1 MISITDTKDC
11 CGCDACVQ
19 CCPKSC
25 ISMRVDEEGF
35 NYPVVNHSQCI
46 ECGLCEMVCPM
57 LAKPE
62 KKQPL
67 GCYASYCKDEDV
79 RRDSSSG
86 GIFTVLAA
94 AVIAEGGVVFG
105 ARFDKDWSVR
115 HDYTDTL
122 DGIAEFRGSKYLQS
136 SIGDSYLKVSEFLKQ
151 GRKVLFS
158 GTPCQVAGLHRYL
171 RRTYDNLLTVDFVC
185 HGVPSPKV
193 WNEYLKTLLRTKCAE
208 AGKNSESLSLNS
220 MPLVGISF
228 RDKEL
233 GWKKYGIRLK
243 MSPFRGD
250 KNTESAVCR
259 NHDIFQPFTEN
270 PYMEVFLSNL
280 SLRPS
285 CYACPSK
292 GFTSGSDITI
302 GDFWGIEQIDP
313 AIDDDIGMSVVFI
326 HNDAVRQML
335 EESGVFMKKEPVDKT
350 LPSNHSIIES
360 VEEPLYRA
368 YFFNRLNHY
377 RDFNKAYDAVFSL
390 KLTKRIIRRLWMQ
403 FFNK

>member
-1 MISITDTKDC
+1 MISINDNKNC

-25 ISMRVDEEGF
+25 ISMRIDEEGF
-35 NYPVVNHSQCI
+35 NYPVVNHSLCI
-46 ECGLCEMVCPM
+46 ECGLCERVCPM

-67 GCYASYCKDEDV
+67 GCYASYCKDEEI
-79 RRDSSSG
+79 RSESSSG

-136 SIGDSYLKVSEFLKQ
+136 SIGDSYLKVREFLRQ

-158 GTPCQVAGLHRYL
+158 GTPCQVAGLHGYL
-171 RRTYDNLLTVDFVC
+171 RRPYDNLLTVDFVC

-208 AGKNSESLSLNS
+208 AGKNSESLSLKTI
-220 MPLVGISF
+220 PLVGISF

-233 GWKKYGIRLK
+233 GWKKYGMRLK

-250 KNTESAVCR
+250 KNTECALST
-259 NHDIFQPFTEN
+259 NDIFQPFTEN
-270 PYMEVFLSNL
+270 PYMKVFLSNL

-292 GFTSGSDITI
+292 GFTSGADITL
-302 GDFWGIEQIDP
+302 GDFWGIEHTDP
-313 AIDDDIGMSVVFI
+313 AIDDDRGMSVLFI

-335 EESGVFMKKEPVDKT
+335 EESGVFMKKEPFDKT
-350 LPSNHSIIES
+350 VLSNHSIIES

-368 YFFNRLNHY
+368 YFFKQLNRTG
-377 RDFNKAYDAVFSL
+377 DFNKAYNAVFSRSYI
-390 KLTKRIIRRLWMQ
+390 KRITRRLWLQ
-403 FFNK
+403 FLNK